1 MLIGQAR
8 RNHVLRGLLAA
19 AAVVIVI
26 AGLRAARPVLVPM
39 LVAAFV
45 ALACVPMVHGLR
57 RRRVPNGVAVAV
69 AVLVATLLFTG
80 VALFVGSSLTDFV
93 LALPAYETRLRSEAT
108 GVFAGL
114 ARLGLDIP
122 DQGALLNRIDP
133 AAALGLAATLFDG
146 LRDLLTNGVLILLT
160 VVFILLEVST
170 FRAKLQRA
178 FDVPGATFPPIA
190 AFMQGM
196 KQYFVI
202 KTAVSLITGTAVA
215 VWLAILGIDFPLLWG
230 LLAFL
235 LNYIPNIGSIVAAI
249 PPMLLALVQVSPG
262 SALLVGLGYLVVNMV
277 MGNFIEPRWMGHG
290 VGLSPLVVFLS
301 LVFWGWILGPVGLLL
316 SVPLTMTLKI
326 AFESSD
332 ETRWLAVL
340 IGPEKGFS
348 DAPELERAGIDP
360 DALDAAAEAE
370 ERHFTEPE
378 PLA

>member
-146 LRDLLTNGVLILLT
+146 LR
-160 VVFILLEVST
+160 
-170 FRAKLQRA
+170 
-178 FDVPGATFPPIA
+178 
-190 AFMQGM
+190 
-196 KQYFVI
+196 
-202 KTAVSLITGTAVA
+202 
-215 VWLAILGIDFPLLWG
+215 
-230 LLAFL
+230 
-235 LNYIPNIGSIVAAI
+235 
-249 PPMLLALVQVSPG
+249 
-262 SALLVGLGYLVVNMV
+262 
-277 MGNFIEPRWMGHG
+277 
-290 VGLSPLVVFLS
+290 
-301 LVFWGWILGPVGLLL
+301 
-316 SVPLTMTLKI
+316 
-326 AFESSD
+326 
-332 ETRWLAVL
+332 
-340 IGPEKGFS
+340 
-348 DAPELERAGIDP
+348 
-360 DALDAAAEAE
+360 
-370 ERHFTEPE
+370 
-378 PLA
+378 

>member
-1 MLIGQAR
+1 
-8 RNHVLRGLLAA
+8 
-19 AAVVIVI
+19 
-26 AGLRAARPVLVPM
+26 
-39 LVAAFV
+39 
-45 ALACVPMVHGLR
+45 
-57 RRRVPNGVAVAV
+57 
-69 AVLVATLLFTG
+69 
-80 VALFVGSSLTDFV
+80 FV

-178 FDVPGATFPPIA
+178 CDVPGATFQPIA
-190 AFMQGM
+190 EFMQGM

-249 PPMLLALVQVSPG
+249 PPMLL
-262 SALLVGLGYLVVNMV
+262 
-277 MGNFIEPRWMGHG
+277 
-290 VGLSPLVVFLS
+290 
-301 LVFWGWILGPVGLLL
+301 
-316 SVPLTMTLKI
+316 
-326 AFESSD
+326 
-332 ETRWLAVL
+332 
-340 IGPEKGFS
+340 
-348 DAPELERAGIDP
+348 
-360 DALDAAAEAE
+360 
-370 ERHFTEPE
+370 
-378 PLA
+378 